1 MNIKYQRK
9 TPLAIGWLNFKS
21 LTIGSAMS
29 LLAMSS
35 YGVGIGVINFDN
47 YIGETTFTH
56 VINDLR
62 VQVTLEAGFN
72 ITQNGI
78 ELTAGTTGYAD
89 FMQLRFF
96 NNNTNQSD
104 TSLNLESFSY
114 GASPSNT
121 SLIELVIIDDTT
133 TGSQGKSFSV
143 TSAGTELVQSYD
155 PFLYPSHSSSWRY
168 QNPSPN
174 TDPIKIESIRFQSNL
189 IIPEPRVYAL
199 LLGSLALVGVFLKRR
214 FYEQRKS

>member
-1 MNIKYQRK
+1 
-9 TPLAIGWLNFKS
+9 
-21 LTIGSAMS
+21 MS

-104 TSLNLESFSY
+104 TSLKLESFNY
-114 GASPSNT
+114 GASPANT
-121 SLIELVIIDDTT
+121 ALASIGIIKED
-133 TGSQGKSFSV
+133 GSGRAYSFSV
-143 TSAGTELVQSYD
+143 QNERELIVDGSFFITHSIDWSYE
-155 PFLYPSHSSSWRY
+155 
-168 QNPSPN
+168 NPSPN
-174 TDPIKIESIRFQSNL
+174 TDPIKFESVRFQSDL
-189 IIPEPRVYAL
+189 IPEPRVYAL

>member
-1 MNIKYQRK
+1 
-9 TPLAIGWLNFKS
+9 
-21 LTIGSAMS
+21 MS

-62 VQVTLEAGFN
+62 VEVTLEAGFN

-78 ELTAGTTGYAD
+78 ELTAGTTGETD
-89 FMQLRFF
+89 FMQLKFF

-104 TSLNLESFSY
+104 TSLNLESYSY

-121 SLIELVIIDDTT
+121 SRQIDIAIRDDTA
-133 TGSQGKSFSV
+133 GGGRIRGFYV
-143 TSAGTELVQSYD
+143 NIAGTKLVESSA
-155 PFLYPSHSSSWRY
+155 PFLYPSHSSSWSY
-168 QNPSPN
+168 ENPSPN
-174 TDPIKIESIRFQSNL
+174 TDPMKFESIQFQSDL
-189 IIPEPRVYAL
+189 IPEPRVYAL

>member
-1 MNIKYQRK
+1 MNIKFLRK
-9 TPLAIGWLNFKS
+9 TPLASGWLKLKS

-35 YGVGIGVINFDN
+35 YGVGIGVINFAD
-47 YIGETTFTH
+47 YIGQTTFSH

-62 VQVTLEAGFN
+62 VEVTLEAGFN

-78 ELTAGTTGYAD
+78 ELTAGTTDYAD
-89 FMQLRFF
+89 FMKLRFF

-104 TSLNLESFSY
+104 TSLKLDGYSY
-114 GASPSNT
+114 GASPANT
-121 SLIELVIIDDTT
+121 ALATISIIKEDWS
-133 TGSQGKSFSV
+133 GRANSFSV
-143 TSAGTELVQSYD
+143 QNEGQVSVDRTFFTT
-155 PFLYPSHSSSWRY
+155 HSNNWEY
-168 QNPSPN
+168 ENPSPN
-174 TDPIKIESIRFQSNL
+174 TDPIKLESIRFQSNL